1 MVLLIYCA
9 DPLHPRQPDS
19 AYAEE
24 VAAAEAVSLAYGLI
38 SYEALVDDSDTEAAV
53 RRIPEQS
60 PPVTAIYRGWM
71 LRPAQYARLYDAL
84 AARGVLLIN
93 DPAAYRHCH
102 YLPEWYP
109 LFEGDTPRSIW
120 LHGGNELSMDEI
132 MQALEPF
139 GLRPIIVKDFVKSRK
154 HEWDSACYIPSAAD
168 GEAVERV
175 VRRFLE
181 LQGDD
186 LNEGLVFREFVPLE
200 PLATHAKSGMPLT
213 KEWRIFFLDGAP
225 ILTAEYWETGDY
237 GNIAPPLARYIEL
250 AQRVRS
256 RFFTMDIARQTDGA
270 WTVIELGDGQVAG
283 LPERADVLAF
293 YQALQHGIANSHHS
307 ASST

>member
-1 MVLLIYCA
+1 MLLIYCA
-9 DPLHPRQPDS
+9 DSLQPRQPDS

-24 VAAAEAVSLAYGLI
+24 VAAAEAVGLEYGLI
-38 SYEALVDDSDTEAAV
+38 SYEALVDEGNAEFAV

-71 LRPAQYARLYDAL
+71 LRPERYARLYDAL
-84 AARGVLLIN
+84 EARGVLLIN

-109 LFEGDTPRSIW
+109 LFEGDTPRSVW
-120 LHGGNELSMDEI
+120 LQSGNEPSMKEI
-132 MQALEPF
+132 
-139 GLRPIIVKDFVKSRK
+139 GRVLRPLGARSVIVKDFVKSRK
-154 HEWDSACYIPSAAD
+154 HEWESACYIPSAAD
-168 GEAVERV
+168 DEAVERV

-213 KEWRIFFLDGAP
+213 KEWRVFFLDGAP
-225 ILTAEYWETGDY
+225 ILTSEYWETGDY
-237 GNIAPPLARYIEL
+237 GNVAPTLARYVEL

-256 RFFTMDIARQTDGA
+256 RFFTMDIARKIDGD
-270 WTVIELGDGQVAG
+270 WTIIELGDGQVAG

-293 YQALQHGIANSHHS
+293 YQALQRGMNGAHS
-307 ASST
+307 SAPTT

>member
-1 MVLLIYCA
+1 MLLIYCA
-9 DPLHPRQPDS
+9 DPLHPRQPDG
-19 AYAEE
+19 AYAGE
-24 VAAAEAVSLAYGLI
+24 VAAAEAVGLAYGLI
-38 SYEALVDDSDTEAAV
+38 SYEALVDDSDAETAV

-60 PPVTAIYRGWM
+60 PPITAIYRGWM
-71 LRPAQYARLYDAL
+71 LRPAEYARLYDAL

-93 DPAAYRHCH
+93 DPASYRHCH

-109 LFEGDTPRSIW
+109 LFEVDTPRSLW
-120 LHGGNELSMDEI
+120 LHGGKELSLDTI

-139 GLRPIIVKDFVKSRK
+139 GARPIIVKDFVKSRK

-181 LQGDD
+181 IQGDD
-186 LNEGLVFREFVPLE
+186 LNEGLVFREFVALE

-225 ILTAEYWETGDY
+225 ILTAEYWETGTY
-237 GNIAPPLARYIEL
+237 GNATPPLARYVEL

-256 RFFTMDIARQTDGA
+256 RFFTMDIARLTDCD

-283 LPERADVLAF
+283 LPERADTLGF
-293 YQALQHGIANSHHS
+293 YRALRQEVGGSHHS
-307 ASST
+307 VSST

>member
-1 MVLLIYCA
+1 MLLIYCA
-9 DPLHPRQPDS
+9 DPLQPRQPDS

-24 VAAAEAVSLAYGLI
+24 AAAAEAVGLAYALI
-38 SYEALVDDSDTEAAV
+38 SYEALVDDGDAEAAV

-71 LRPAQYARLYDAL
+71 LRPEQYVRLYDAL

-109 LFEGDTPRSIW
+109 LFEGDTPRTVW
-120 LHGGNELSMDEI
+120 LHSGNEPSMKEI
-132 MQALEPF
+132 QQALQPF
-139 GLRPIIVKDFVKSRK
+139 GARPVIVKDFVKSRK

-186 LNEGLVFREFVPLE
+186 LNEELVFREFVALE
-200 PLATHAKSGMPLT
+200 PLAIHAKSGMPLT
-213 KEWRIFFLDGAP
+213 KEWRVFFHNGMP

-237 GNIAPPLARYIEL
+237 GNSTPPLAPYVEL
-250 AQRVRS
+250 AQHVRS
-256 RFFTMDIARQTDGA
+256 RFFTMDIARQTNGD

-283 LPERADVLAF
+283 LPERADVVAF
-293 YQALQHGIANSHHS
+293 YRALQQGMDGAH
-307 ASST
+307 SSTPTT